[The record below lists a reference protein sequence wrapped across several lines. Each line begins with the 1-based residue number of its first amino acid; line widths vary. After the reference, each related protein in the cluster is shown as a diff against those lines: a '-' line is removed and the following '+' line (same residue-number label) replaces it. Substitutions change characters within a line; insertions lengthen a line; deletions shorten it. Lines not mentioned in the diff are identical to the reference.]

1 MKAPEDVARELA
13 EIIRRD
19 RREQAETVL
28 PLVRRLID
36 ALRRYSADEPFRLQY
51 MYGNN
56 ISATGSELR
65 DAEEWL
71 KQHDEDTP

>member
-19 RREQAETVL
+19 RQEQAKLVL

-36 ALRRYSADEPFRLQY
+36 ALRKHSVGEPFRLQY
-51 MYGNN
+51 TYGNN
-56 ISATGSELR
+56 VRATGSELR
-65 DAEEWL
+65 AAEEWL
-71 KQHDEDTP
+71 KQHKDTP